1 MSTVSLPAVQ
11 QPQQVLVAEPTPSPR
26 YVSRGSREFIR
37 PPISF
42 TIKLSPH
49 HYRNQQAVCYPGA
62 VLEGV
67 VSVTLKEPL
76 AAQHL
81 KLVFKAAEKL
91 NYDTLGWDSSKPEGR
106 LFGVRTLLWG
116 TSPEV
121 TGPMSSLWTVMEA
134 GQHSF
139 PFVCELPLVNYPP
152 SFSHHL
158 VACTFSLIGSIER
171 PGERPFQTAPLNL
184 QYHPILETCP
194 LKVPKPY
201 NQEIKLSHS
210 LTARVSLVNT
220 SFNILEIEKI
230 PIEISFCG
238 QTDPTKL
245 TPAITHVELALK
257 RFMKISRGPFYRNE
271 AVLISRVERRL
282 ADKDNLYLLQFNVP
296 LISDNTNLKTTA
308 TLNYSHHLSL
318 SYQISVSIK
327 VRHGPFMTTK
337 RLLCVI
343 PITLGTLPAGG
354 RTPSDMMVF
363 TESRVVHDTTL
374 LTKPKFMR
382 PIEYSPEH
390 QLPAYDSHRPPSY
403 HIHVQNE

>member
-1 MSTVSLPAVQ
+1 MTTISRLSHQPTVGPEPISL
-11 QPQQVLVAEPTPSPR
+11 PR
-26 YVSRGSREFIR
+26 YVSRGSREFTR
-37 PPISF
+37 PPTSF
-42 TIKLSPH
+42 TIQLSPH
-49 HYRNQQAVCYPGA
+49 HYRNQQGVCYPGA

-67 VSVTLKEPL
+67 VNVTLGEPL

-91 NYDTLGWDSSKPEGR
+91 NYDTLGWDSTKPEGR

-116 TSPEV
+116 TSPDV

-158 VACTFSLIGSIER
+158 VACTFSLVGSIER

-194 LKVPKPY
+194 LKIPKPY
-201 NQEIKLSHS
+201 IQYVKLSHS
-210 LTARVSLVNT
+210 LTACVSLVHT
-220 SFNILEIEKI
+220 SFNILETEKI

-238 QTDPTKL
+238 ETDPTKF
-245 TPAITHVELALK
+245 TPTITHVELSLK
-257 RFMKISRGPFYRNE
+257 RFMKVSRGPFYRNE
-271 AVLISRVERRL
+271 AVLISRVDRRL
-282 ADKDNLYLLQFNVP
+282 TEGGGSLQFNVP
-296 LISDNTNLKTTA
+296 LISENTNLKTTA

-327 VRHGPFMTTK
+327 VRHRPFMSTK
-337 RLLCVI
+337 RLLCVV
-343 PITLGTLPAGG
+343 PITLGTLPPGG
-354 RTPSDMMVF
+354 RIPSDMMVF

-390 QLPAYDSHRPPSY
+390 QLPAYDSQRPPSY
-403 HIHVQNE
+403 HRNNE